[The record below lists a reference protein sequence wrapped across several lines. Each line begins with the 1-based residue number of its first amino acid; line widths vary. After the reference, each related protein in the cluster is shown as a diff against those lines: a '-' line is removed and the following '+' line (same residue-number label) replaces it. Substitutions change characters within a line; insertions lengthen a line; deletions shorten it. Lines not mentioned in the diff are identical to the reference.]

1 MGIKEDV
8 DMLDAKIIQ
17 LKTRYEQYFTKVLR
31 REPWQLREEIERI
44 ILRNSNIPI
53 TNTSLKFKLASL
65 IAKYTTYKIY
75 WNKMLR
81 AIEEGA
87 LDRHGEGVDGSLS
100 QPAKPSGSR
109 TVNLTEDEPL
119 EIYPVEPPPKPTP
132 QPPASD
138 NGFKKAFDEYVS
150 TREKCNEATKG
161 ISFETFKKSLDD
173 QIKNLE
179 KTKGIKNVEVKVV
192 VKDGK
197 TKLTLVPKKT
207 GG

>member
-44 ILRNSNIPI
+44 ILRNSNVPI
-53 TNTSLKFKLASL
+53 TNTSLKFKLTSL
-65 IAKYTTYKIY
+65 IAKYTTYKQY

-81 AIEEGA
+81 ATEEGT
-87 LDRHGEGVDGSLS
+87 LDRHGEGVDGSLAQS
-100 QPAKPSGSR
+100 ARPSSSR
-109 TVNLTEDEPL
+109 AVNLTEDEPM
-119 EIYPVEPPPKPTP
+119 EMYPVEAPPKPIA
-132 QPPASD
+132 PASD
-138 NGFKKAFDEYVS
+138 NGFKKAFEEYMS
-150 TREKCNEATKG
+150 TREKCNETTKG

-197 TKLTLVPKKT
+197 TKLVLAPKKT